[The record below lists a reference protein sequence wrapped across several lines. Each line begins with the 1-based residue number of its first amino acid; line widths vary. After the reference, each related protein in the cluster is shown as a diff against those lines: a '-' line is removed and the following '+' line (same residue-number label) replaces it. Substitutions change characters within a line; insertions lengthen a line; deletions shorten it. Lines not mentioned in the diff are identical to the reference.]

1 MGSSQSRTN
10 TQTSNNQ
17 VTDQTSDEKWNQSLR
32 GSQQTTFAPRSAQEQ
47 NILNQY
53 QSLGNDQQAFLQQL
67 MSGAS
72 PYTMNQGDQDLV
84 NQSFDAA
91 KQRFTLAGKDYLDYM
106 ATTRGFNKSDT
117 PVAQQALERFGLGLA
132 DLESQRAQAA
142 LNYGLQGSQLRM
154 AGAQA
159 LPGGLGAAFT
169 PMFNER
175 MAGGR
180 TQTSQDQS
188 GSSNA
193 NFYNSTFGNSSS
205 NTTQRQT
212 PSLMSQIG
220 QGMQLGAQGA
230 LLGGGLM
237 TGNPMM
243 LMGSMGLDGK
253 GLGSLLT
260 SMSPTTQGI
269 GTGINSGSSYNAA
282 GAPLSRYGFTSPL

>member
-1 MGSSQSRTN
+1 MGSSKSTTN

-17 VTDQTSDEKWNQSLR
+17 TTNQDSSERWNQYAQ
-32 GSQQTTFAPRSAQEQ
+32 GSQQTIFDPRSAQEQ
-47 NILNQY
+47 YILNQY
-53 QSLGNDQQAFLQQL
+53 QDLGDEQRAFLQQL

-91 KQRFTLAGKDYLDYM
+91 NQRFDLAGKDYADYL
-106 ATTRGFNKSDT
+106 ATTRGLNKSDT
-117 PVAQQALERFGLGLA
+117 PVSQQAMQRYGLGKA

-142 LNYGLQGSQLRM
+142 LNYGLQGSQLRL
-154 AGAQA
+154 AGAQS
-159 LPGGLGAAFT
+159 LPAGLGAAFM

-180 TQTSQDQS
+180 TQSSQNQG

-237 TGNPMM
+237 TQNPMM
-243 LMGSMGLDGK
+243 LMGSMGMDGK